1 MQIKSIII
9 GKLTIPLIR
18 PFITAIRR
26 TENVEDIVV
35 MIKTDCGEIGYGSAA
50 ATPLITGDSIES
62 IIGAIKNHIAPKLI
76 GMDVSNF
83 NQLIQINQN
92 ALQKNTS
99 AKAAVDIALH
109 DLFAQKCNLPLYQFL
124 GGHKNHIKS
133 CITISVKDKDE
144 MAADAIEL
152 VSQGFTTLKIKVG
165 LNAVEDIERI
175 QAVYHAVR
183 QMDSRRSLPSA
194 TIGGGNDR
202 LCENDNL
209 LKKDR
214 DCHALPSKAHNDSL
228 NRINLVVDANQGW
241 DAKSSIQIIRQMEAD
256 KLGIAFVEQPVI
268 AQDFTNLKFI
278 HGSVATPIF
287 ADESCFSV
295 ADALNL
301 AKLNAVSGIN
311 IKLMKC
317 AGIGNAQAIYN
328 IAKAANMQV
337 MVGCMLESPIGVAA
351 IASFALSKTDI
362 CFADLDPIALIKQN
376 PIVGGATISQ
386 DTITLSDKPGL
397 GIDSLGSSFE
407 QICEIK

>member
-1 MQIKSIII
+1 
-9 GKLTIPLIR
+9 
-18 PFITAIRR
+18 
-26 TENVEDIVV
+26 VEDIVV
-35 MIKTDCGEIGYGSAA
+35 QIKTDCGKIGYGSAA

-62 IIGAIKNHIAPKLI
+62 IIGAIKLNIAPKLI
-76 GMDVSNF
+76 GKDISNF
-83 NQLIQINQN
+83 NQLIQINQT

-124 GGHKNHIKS
+124 GGNKNQIKS
-133 CITISVKDKDE
+133 CITISVKDKNE
-144 MAADAIEL
+144 MAADAVEL

-165 LNAVEDIERI
+165 LNVADDIERI
-175 QAVYHAVR
+175 KAVYSAVKG
-183 QMDSRRSLPSA
+183 
-194 TIGGGNDR
+194 I
-202 LCENDNL
+202 
-209 LKKDR
+209 
-214 DCHALPSKAHNDSL
+214 DCHAPTQVCARNNDTYNLPHKVSNDDL
-228 NRINLVVDANQGW
+228 KLVVDANQGW
-241 DAKSSIQIIRQMEAD
+241 DAKSAIQIIRQMEAE
-256 KLGIAFVEQPVI
+256 KLDIIFVEQPVV
-268 AQDFTNLKFI
+268 AQDFTNLKFV
-278 HGSVATPIF
+278 HDSVTTPVF

-295 ADALNL
+295 TDALNL
-301 AKLNAVSGIN
+301 AKLNAVSGVN

-351 IASFALSKTDI
+351 IASLALSKSDI

-376 PIVGGATISQ
+376 PIMGGATLSR

-407 QICEIK
+407 PICEIK